1 MNPGTPSSREFG
13 GVGYA
18 RGESGP
24 SMTALVGLTEQNDD
38 ALALRNAAGNR
49 CDSVKVPGGAHG
61 MGKCASRVPITK
73 HN

>member
-1 MNPGTPSSREFG
+1 
-13 GVGYA
+13 
-18 RGESGP
+18 
-24 SMTALVGLTEQNDD
+24 MTALVGLTEQNDN
-38 ALALRNAAGNR
+38 ALALRNTAGNR